1 MDNQSLSSS
10 VAKFS
15 AKFCNELNQSQ
26 SVVASPLSAKF
37 LLALLTLGSEDPAHS
52 ELLSSLGISSDDEI
66 RSSFK
71 SLSQNLLSIKG
82 VTLNVANKVYIKE
95 GDYDLNEDLKK
106 DAVSVFNAAF
116 EKVDFSQSKAAANLI
131 NKWVED
137 QTNNKIR
144 KLIPADSLNA
154 GTSLVLVNAIYF
166 KGPWRSPF
174 DPLNTSDQPFHIS
187 PSETVDVP
195 MMYKEDDF
203 FYSES
208 KELNAQ
214 LLCLE
219 YVKSKASMLIV
230 LPEKIDGLNEVLAKL
245 ADGYDLIGDV
255 RNMFKK
261 EVQVTIP
268 KFKIETEIDLAELLP
283 KLGIQSIFDQNNSGL
298 TKILNNSEPL
308 SVSKAV
314 QKAFIEVNE
323 EGAEA
328 AAASAMV
335 MVGCCLTLDEPQV
348 IKFTADRPFFV
359 AIISNETIYFT
370 ATYRGN

>member
-1 MDNQSLSSS
+1 
-10 VAKFS
+10 
-15 AKFCNELNQSQ
+15 
-26 SVVASPLSAKF
+26 
-37 LLALLTLGSEDPAHS
+37 
-52 ELLSSLGISSDDEI
+52 
-66 RSSFK
+66 
-71 SLSQNLLSIKG
+71 
-82 VTLNVANKVYIKE
+82 
-95 GDYDLNEDLKK
+95 
-106 DAVSVFNAAF
+106 
-116 EKVDFSQSKAAANLI
+116 
-131 NKWVED
+131 
-137 QTNNKIR
+137 
-144 KLIPADSLNA
+144 
-154 GTSLVLVNAIYF
+154 
-166 KGPWRSPF
+166 GPWRSPF